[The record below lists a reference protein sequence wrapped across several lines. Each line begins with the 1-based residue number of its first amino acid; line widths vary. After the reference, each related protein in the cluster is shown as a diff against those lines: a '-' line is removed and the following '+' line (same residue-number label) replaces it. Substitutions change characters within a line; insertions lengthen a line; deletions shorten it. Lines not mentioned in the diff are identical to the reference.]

1 MISNLIIYAK
11 TCTATLPGINAFDV
25 VDRVEVIA
33 ATNPLRPLFKH
44 MIIIIYYHHWFI
56 EALLSTPSGHSLCR
70 KYIYQ

>member
-33 ATNPLRPLFKH
+33 ATNPLSPLFKH
-44 MIIIIYYHHWFI
+44 MIIIIYYHH
-56 EALLSTPSGHSLCR
+56 
-70 KYIYQ
+70 